1 MFKAIR
7 KAGSIFRKSLSL
19 VLAFSMMISVCMVS
33 VFSVSADSTIDVYF
47 ENASGWN
54 PVKAYAWSSS
64 TSTKYLG
71 DFPGTEMTFVKDNV
85 YKITVSASA
94 DKIIFNSGSNL
105 TQTNDITL
113 PGSSGKIYK
122 DGGWSDYDQSGG
134 TASGTFEYNAK
145 VDSSF
150 NSVSYVASCSLYDY
164 LDDQELSSG
173 TWGNVKTVGNSTTW
187 YPFRSYNSVLSNYYS
202 TNSIKKPLY
211 FGNLNTGTSSA
222 EDKWRRDEYY
232 NMTSGLYNYDAA
244 PNNSKAVWY
253 DCETSDVN
261 VNDIGKLA
269 SCNDPDSWAYS
280 YQGVVSRNLGSDGS
294 LQMMK
299 SDNSGTAA
307 APFFSDSF
315 LSQQYSNTMLGRKV
329 NTVLP
334 FTYNEST
341 KKYSYQSSATSSH
354 SAPVNG
360 IFLENSKRGSSTN
373 NLSEVTA
380 DSLTMV
386 YGGNDTSKAILDGKQ
401 WFNSGNS
408 GYGFFPFNNNSGSHT
423 NSDVRNDLNY
433 GFGMV
438 LTVDFTVPTNGCVEG
453 TSNPVEFTF
462 TGDDDVWIFIDDK
475 LVVDLGGDHKDA
487 SCTLNFKDKT
497 TNYSTGCNSKVVTS
511 ASDEY
516 SLADVMSGSTGN
528 TVHTLKM
535 YYMERGLI
543 ESNLQVEFSF
553 SPIDNY
559 LTTTKTVD
567 TTNVN
572 LGIKS
577 AVSNTDDFTFINV
590 SNGTSNSKSTAL
602 SNKAYTHTAK
612 DKTETIK
619 TSGSS
624 GSYTMKDGEK
634 AAFTNIT
641 DTGNYITVSEST
653 SDNIFIYSSTYTVT
667 DVQNGI
673 VKANNAVGTSANFL
687 FKNEVSQKQATNYRV
702 DFVNTP
708 QVSNLNVSKT
718 VKDIIGNVANGSDTT
733 EFDFSVALSFDG
745 SQNYKTYPLVYEING
760 TQYTATN
767 GSFKLKG
774 GQTAVFKNIPVG
786 TNYIVTEGA
795 NNNYTV
801 EPSNRTIS
809 GSIGGS
815 SVSNSAAFT
824 NTKINKSPASV
835 DLKATKLI
843 DGTTPDVSIFE
854 FTLKELSLNSGKLV
868 EGKTLQTKTNFGDK
882 VTFDTLEYKYI
893 EQPTTTAPT
902 TVPPTIAPTT
912 QPTTTAPTD
921 NNTVYLKPNSNW
933 TSDNA
938 WFAIYVYNG
947 GSGAWAQMSS
957 AGNGYYKAEIPDGS
971 WTNIIFCRMNP
982 ASTSLS
988 WDNRW
993 NQTSDLNIPT
1003 GDNKCYTIAE
1013 GAWSEGDGSW
1023 GAIPALAKSASYSL
1037 LKATS
1042 SGDKYYYKIAENASA
1057 TDETYFYDSK
1067 VYYVVVTVDR
1077 SQTPITASAKYYG
1090 SESDAISETKE
1101 INPDDVIFNNYHRGS
1116 VEITK
1121 KDADN
1126 KIIND
1131 TVQFSLYKVSGN
1143 GGEISK
1149 SNLVDTK
1156 TVDENGK
1163 VKFENLAIF
1172 VNQEQNETS
1181 EHQWYCFIETTAKE
1195 GFNINSQKYYF
1206 TVPYA
1211 QANEDQDSN
1220 TYDFISEDVKYSY
1233 VPGKD
1238 GKPVYNLTYDV
1249 NNFPIV
1255 SPNASG
1261 SGMNMFL
1268 IVGLALLGTGAFA
1281 VTGYM
1286 LYDRNQRKKRRARYK
1301 ARH

>member
-94 DKIIFNSGSNL
+94 DKIIFNGGSNL
-105 TQTNDITL
+105 IQTNDITL

-211 FGNLNTGTSSA
+211 FGNLNTGESS
-222 EDKWRRDEYY
+222 ETDRKNEY
-232 NMTSGLYNYDAA
+232 NTNKGSLFGYDAA

-253 DCETSDVN
+253 DAKTNVDVN
-261 VNDIGKLA
+261 DTDWLA
-269 SCNDPDSWAYS
+269 SCNSPESWAYS

-307 APFFSDSF
+307 APFFSDRF

-497 TNYSTGCNSKVVTS
+497 TNYSTGCNSKAVTS

-528 TVHTLKM
+528 TIHTLKM
-535 YYMERGLI
+535 FYMERGLI

-718 VKDIIGNVANGSDTT
+718 VKDINGNVANGSDTT

-786 TNYIVTEGA
+786 TKYIVTEGA

-801 EPSNRTIS
+801 VPSNRTDR
-809 GSIGGS
+809 GVIGGA
-815 SVSNSAAFT
+815 SVSNRVAFT

-835 DLKATKLI
+835 DLKATKLV
-843 DGTTPDVSIFE
+843 DGTTPDVNSFE
-854 FTLKELSLNSGKLV
+854 FVLTELSLNNGSFAEVKDI
-868 EGKTLQTKTNFGDK
+868 QTITNFEDK
-882 VTFDTLEYKYI
+882 VTFDTLQYQYI
-893 EQPTTTAPT
+893 E
-902 TVPPTIAPTT
+902 PPTQPTT
-912 QPTTTAPTD
+912 QPATEPTTQPATEPTTQPAVNSRVYIKTADGNAPKVYAWGSVNGSNTEFLGGYPGTLASAKSGEYWYVDIDTTGTYNLVISNKDNSGIKTQDLINLTNDTYVTITSSTD
-921 NNTVYLKPNSNW
+921 FWNNTTYQTGKSRTGSTYSLKSAANPLLR
-933 TSDNA
+933 A
-938 WFAIYVYNG
+938 
-947 GSGAWAQMSS
+947 SS
-957 AGNGYYKAEIPDGS
+957 A
-971 WTNIIFCRMNP
+971 
-982 ASTSLS
+982 
-988 WDNRW
+988 
-993 NQTSDLNIPT
+993 
-1003 GDNKCYTIAE
+1003 
-1013 GAWSEGDGSW
+1013 
-1023 GAIPALAKSASYSL
+1023 
-1037 LKATS
+1037 
-1042 SGDKYYYKIAENASA
+1042 DKYYYKISENASA
-1057 TDETYFYDSK
+1057 TDKTYFYDSK

-1077 SQTPITASAKYYG
+1077 SQTPISASAKYYD
-1090 SESDAISETKE
+1090 SEENAIKETND

-1126 KIIND
+1126 NIIND

-1143 GGEISK
+1143 GGEISE
-1149 SNLVDTK
+1149 SNRLNTK

-1163 VKFENLAIF
+1163 VKFENLTIF
-1172 VNQEQNETS
+1172 VKQEKNDTS
-1181 EHQWYCFIETTAKE
+1181 ERQWYCFVETTAKG
-1195 GFNINSQKYYF
+1195 GFNINSKKHYF
-1206 TVPYA
+1206 TVPFA
-1211 QANEDQDSN
+1211 QANEDQSSD

-1255 SPNASG
+1255 SPKTSG

-1268 IVGLALLGTGAFA
+1268 IVGLGILGTGALA
-1281 VTGYM
+1281 VVSYT

>member
-33 VFSVSADSTIDVYF
+33 AFSVSADSTIDVYF

-164 LDDQELSSG
+164 LDDRELSSG

-187 YPFRSYNSVLSNYYS
+187 YPFQSYNSVLSNYYS

-315 LSQQYSNTMLGRKV
+315 LSQRYSNTMLGRKV

-334 FTYNEST
+334 FTYNAGT
-341 KKYSYQSSATSSH
+341 KKYSYQSSTTSSH

-360 IFLENSKRGSSTN
+360 IYLDNSNRGSSTN
-373 NLSEVTA
+373 NLNGVSA
-380 DSLTMV
+380 DSLKMV
-386 YGGNDTSKAILDGKQ
+386 YGGTDTSKAIFDGKK
-401 WFNSGNS
+401 WFNSGES
-408 GYGFFPFNNNSGSHT
+408 GYGFFPFNNNTGSHT
-423 NSDVRNDLNY
+423 DNDVRNDLNY

-462 TGDDDVWIFIDDK
+462 TGDDDVWIFIDNK

-497 TNYSTGCNSKVVTS
+497 TNYSTGCNSKAVTS
-511 ASDEY
+511 ASGEY
-516 SLADVMSGSTGN
+516 SLADVMDGSTGN

-535 YYMERGLI
+535 FYMERGLI

-559 LTTTKTVD
+559 ITTTKTVD

-572 LGIKS
+572 PGIKS
-577 AVSNTDDFTFINV
+577 AVSNTDSFTFTNV
-590 SNGTSNSKSTAL
+590 SKGTSNSTSTAL
-602 SNKAYTHTAK
+602 SGKTYMHTAK
-612 DKTETIK
+612 DKTESTR
-619 TSGSS
+619 TSDSS
-624 GSYTMKDGEK
+624 GSYTMKDGET

-641 DTGNYITVSEST
+641 DTGNYITVSEDT
-653 SDNIFIYSSTYTVT
+653 SGKIFTYDSTYTVT
-667 DVQNGI
+667 DVQNGV
-673 VKANNAVGTSANFL
+673 VKADKVAGTSANFL
-687 FKNEVSQKQATNYRV
+687 FKNEVSEKQATNYRV

-708 QVSNLNVSKT
+708 QVNNLSVSKT
-718 VKDIIGNVANGSDTT
+718 VKDVNGNNADGSDKTK
-733 EFDFSVALSFDG
+733 FDFSIALSLDG
-745 SQNYKTYPLVYEING
+745 SDNYKAYPLVYEIGG
-760 TQYTATN
+760 TQYTAAN
-767 GSFKLKG
+767 GRFTLMG

-786 TNYIVTEGA
+786 TKYIVTEGA
-795 NNNYTV
+795 NNSYTV
-801 EPSNRTIS
+801 VPSNRTDR
-809 GSIGGS
+809 GVIGGA
-815 SVSNSAAFT
+815 SVSNSVSFI
-824 NTKINKSPASV
+824 NTKIDKSPASV
-835 DLKATKLI
+835 DLKATKLV
-843 DGTTPDVSIFE
+843 DGTTPDVNNFE
-854 FTLKELSLNSGKLV
+854 FVLTELSLNNGSFV
-868 EGKTLQTKTNFGDK
+868 EGDTIQTKTNFEDK
-882 VTFDTLEYKYI
+882 VTFDTLQYQYI
-893 EQPTTTAPT
+893 EPSTQPTTQPATE
-902 TVPPTIAPTT
+902 PTT
-912 QPTTTAPTD
+912 QPTTEPTTQPAVNSRVFIKTADGNAPKVYAWGSVNGSNTEFLGGYPGTLASAKSGEYWYVDIDTTGTYNLVISNKDNSGIKTQDLINLTNDTYVTITSSTD
-921 NNTVYLKPNSNW
+921 FWNNTTYQTGKSR
-933 TSDNA
+933 T
-938 WFAIYVYNG
+938 
-947 GSGAWAQMSS
+947 GST
-957 AGNGYYKAEIPDGS
+957 Y
-971 WTNIIFCRMNP
+971 
-982 ASTSLS
+982 SL
-988 WDNRW
+988 
-993 NQTSDLNIPT
+993 
-1003 GDNKCYTIAE
+1003 
-1013 GAWSEGDGSW
+1013 
-1023 GAIPALAKSASYSL
+1023 KSAVNQL

-1042 SGDKYYYKIAENASA
+1042 LGDKYYYKIAENASA

-1090 SESDAISETKE
+1090 SESDAISETNAV
-1101 INPDDVIFNNYHRGS
+1101 NPDDVIFNNYHRGS

-1121 KDADN
+1121 KDADD

-1143 GGEISK
+1143 GGEISE
-1149 SNLVDTK
+1149 SNRLNTK

-1181 EHQWYCFIETTAKE
+1181 EHQWYCFVETTAKE

-1211 QANEDQDSN
+1211 QANEDQDSD

-1255 SPNASG
+1255 SPEASG

-1268 IVGLALLGTGAFA
+1268 IVGLALFGTGAFA
-1281 VTGYM
+1281 VTGYT
-1286 LYDRNQRKKRRARYK
+1286 LYDRNQRKKRRARYN

>member
-1 MFKAIR
+1 MYKAIR
-7 KAGSIFRKSLSL
+7 KTGTFLRKSLSL
-19 VLAFSMMISVCMVS
+19 VLAFSMMISVCLVS
-33 VFSVSADSTIDVYF
+33 VFSVSANSTV
-47 ENASGWN
+47 
-54 PVKAYAWSSS
+54 
-64 TSTKYLG
+64 
-71 DFPGTEMTFVKDNV
+71 
-85 YKITVSASA
+85 
-94 DKIIFNSGSNL
+94 
-105 TQTNDITL
+105 
-113 PGSSGKIYK
+113 
-122 DGGWSDYDQSGG
+122 
-134 TASGTFEYNAK
+134 GTFEYNAK
-145 VDSSF
+145 KDSSF

-187 YPFRSYNSVLSNYYS
+187 YPFKSYNSALSSYYS

-211 FGNLNTGTSSA
+211 FGNFSTGESSETDRKNDYNTNKDS
-222 EDKWRRDEYY
+222 
-232 NMTSGLYNYDAA
+232 LYSYDAA
-244 PNNSKAVWY
+244 ANNSKAVWY
-253 DCETSDVN
+253 DEKTNVDVN
-261 VNDIGKLA
+261 DTNRLA
-269 SCNDPDSWAYS
+269 ECANPDSWAYS

-299 SDNSGTAA
+299 SDDSGTAD
-307 APFFSDSF
+307 APFFNDSF

-341 KKYSYQSSATSSH
+341 KKYSYQSSTTSSH
-354 SAPVNG
+354 SSPVNG
-360 IFLENSKRGSSTN
+360 IYLNNSKRGSSTN

-386 YGGNDTSKAILDGKQ
+386 YGGSDTSKAILDGKQ
-401 WFNSGNS
+401 WFNLGNS

-423 NSDVRNDLNY
+423 NNDVRNDLNY

-462 TGDDDVWIFIDDK
+462 TGDDDVWIFIDNK

-497 TNYSTGCNSKVVTS
+497 TNYSTGCNSKAVTS

-516 SLADVMSGSTGN
+516 SLADVMNGSTSN

-535 YYMERGLI
+535 FYMERGLI

-577 AVSNTDDFTFINV
+577 AVSNTDSFTFTNV
-590 SNGTSNSKSTAL
+590 SKGTSNNTSTAL
-602 SNKAYTHTAK
+602 LGKTYMHTAK

-687 FKNEVSQKQATNYRV
+687 FKNEVSEKQATNYRV

-718 VKDIIGNVANGSDTT
+718 VKDVNGNVANRSETT

-760 TQYTATN
+760 TQYIATN

-795 NNNYTV
+795 NNDYTV

-809 GSIGGS
+809 GSIGGA
-815 SVSNSAAFT
+815 SVSNSVSFI
-824 NTKINKSPASV
+824 NTKIDKSPASV
-835 DLKATKLI
+835 DLKATKLV
-843 DGTTPDVSIFE
+843 DGTTPDVNIFE

-882 VTFDTLEYKYI
+882 VTFDALEYQYI
-893 EQPTTTAPT
+893 E
-902 TVPPTIAPTT
+902 PPTEPPTEPATEPTT
-912 QPTTTAPTD
+912 QPATEPTTPPAANSRVYIKTADGNAPKVYAWGSVNGSNTEFLGGYPGTLASAKSGEYWYVDIDTTETYNLVISNKD
-921 NNTVYLKPNSNW
+921 NSGIKTQDLKNLTNDTYVTITSSTNFWDNTTYETGKSRTGSTYSLKSAANPLLR
-933 TSDNA
+933 A
-938 WFAIYVYNG
+938 
-947 GSGAWAQMSS
+947 SS
-957 AGNGYYKAEIPDGS
+957 AEKH
-971 WTNIIFCRMNP
+971 
-982 ASTSLS
+982 
-988 WDNRW
+988 
-993 NQTSDLNIPT
+993 
-1003 GDNKCYTIAE
+1003 
-1013 GAWSEGDGSW
+1013 
-1023 GAIPALAKSASYSL
+1023 
-1037 LKATS
+1037 
-1042 SGDKYYYKIAENASA
+1042 YYKISENASA

-1101 INPDDVIFNNYHRGS
+1101 IKPDNVIFNNYHKGS

-1121 KDADN
+1121 KDANGTTIKDS
-1126 KIIND
+1126 
-1131 TVQFSLYKVSGN
+1131 VAFSLYKVSGN
-1143 GGEISK
+1143 GGEISESK
-1149 SNLVDTK
+1149 LVGTN

-1163 VKFENLAIF
+1163 VKFENLPIF
-1172 VNQEQNETS
+1172 VNQEENDTS
-1181 EHQWYCFIETTAKE
+1181 EHQWYCFVETTPKN
-1195 GFNINSQKYYF
+1195 GFNINSEKHYF
-1206 TVPYA
+1206 TVPA
-1211 QANEDQDSN
+1211 AKETENQNSN
-1220 TYDFISEDVKYSY
+1220 AYDFISEGVKYSY
-1233 VPGKD
+1233 IPGKD
-1238 GKPVYNLTYDV
+1238 GKPDYSLTYDV
-1249 NNFPIV
+1249 DNFPIV
-1255 SPNASG
+1255 SPKASG
-1261 SGMNMFL
+1261 QGTNIFMV
-1268 IVGLALLGTGAFA
+1268 IGLGIIGTG
-1281 VTGYM
+1281 VLTVVSYTV
-1286 LYDRNQRKKRRARYK
+1286 YDKYQRKKRREKRNV
-1301 ARH
+1301 RH

>member
-33 VFSVSADSTIDVYF
+33 AFSVSADSTIDVYF

-164 LDDQELSSG
+164 LDDRELSSG

-187 YPFRSYNSVLSNYYS
+187 YPFQSYNSVLSNYYS

-360 IFLENSKRGSSTN
+360 IFLGNSKRGSSTN

-497 TNYSTGCNSKVVTS
+497 TNYSTGCNSKAVTS

-528 TVHTLKM
+528 NVHTLKM
-535 YYMERGLI
+535 FYMERGLI

-641 DTGNYITVSEST
+641 DTGNYITVSESK

-718 VKDIIGNVANGSDTT
+718 VKDIIGNVANGSDNT
-733 EFDFSVALSFDG
+733 EFGFSVALSFDG

-815 SVSNSAAFT
+815 SVSNRAAFT

-882 VTFDTLEYKYI
+882 VTFDTLEYEYI
-893 EQPTTTAPT
+893 EEPTEPTTQPATE
-902 TVPPTIAPTT
+902 PTT
-912 QPTTTAPTD
+912 QPTTEPTTQPAVNSRVFIKTADGNAPKVYAWGSVNGTNTEFLGGYPGTLVSTKSGEYWYVDIDTTGTYNLVISNKDNSGIKTQDLINLTNDTYVTITSSTD
-921 NNTVYLKPNSNW
+921 FWNNTTYQTGKSR
-933 TSDNA
+933 T
-938 WFAIYVYNG
+938 
-947 GSGAWAQMSS
+947 GST
-957 AGNGYYKAEIPDGS
+957 Y
-971 WTNIIFCRMNP
+971 
-982 ASTSLS
+982 SL
-988 WDNRW
+988 
-993 NQTSDLNIPT
+993 
-1003 GDNKCYTIAE
+1003 
-1013 GAWSEGDGSW
+1013 
-1023 GAIPALAKSASYSL
+1023 KSAVNQL

-1042 SGDKYYYKIAENASA
+1042 SGDKYYYKISENASA
-1057 TDETYFYDSK
+1057 TDETYFYDSTE
-1067 VYYVVVTVDR
+1067 YYVVVTVDR

-1090 SESDAISETKE
+1090 SESDAISETNAV
-1101 INPDDVIFNNYHRGS
+1101 NPDDVIFNNYHRGS

-1121 KDADN
+1121 KDADD

-1143 GGEISK
+1143 GGEISE
-1149 SNLVDTK
+1149 SNRLNTK

-1181 EHQWYCFIETTAKE
+1181 EHQWYCFVETTAKE

-1211 QANEDQDSN
+1211 QANEDQDSD

-1268 IVGLALLGTGAFA
+1268 IVGLALFGTGAFA
-1281 VTGYM
+1281 VTGYT
-1286 LYDRNQRKKRRARYK
+1286 LYDRNQRKKRRARYN